1 MFYKHHG
8 NIIDNFLTVL
18 EISIFLM
25 FNFKELFAI
34 LKFLKYTY

>member
-1 MFYKHHG
+1 MEILLIF
-8 NIIDNFLTVL
+8 FLTVL

-25 FNFKELFAI
+25 QRIFAT